1 MKNKI
6 LYVVIAGL
14 LFVVI
19 LLVFYR
25 NDKLSNVAATLNS
38 IDTDICGSTVS
49 LPKSYEVLA
58 ASVYAGSANYTLPAE
73 YNGYKAVD
81 VVVTVTKPTVIIL
94 TGYEQNVWNIKATQP
109 DLVKA
114 ILLAGYYDQKA
125 ILNDL
130 KAKVIGGKNSIC
142 QGSYYDEKEIE
153 QLNQYSQSHL
163 KRNVDA
169 LFLLGETSYIN
180 MSDSLI
186 EPLKNKLKNQLQ
198 AYTKKTTPVLTSEHY
213 IQLPES
219 DEGMQKA
226 LQLGL
231 IRPATYSDVKQFD
244 LAKIRQTNGSN
255 TESTVI
261 VGLGDNELRHEFYP
275 DHSYVILKPF
285 KFPRDMYGAHSATFY
300 LPEGVAY
307 PIGEL
312 SHSTL
317 YNMNDGTCRG
327 TACGQ

>member
-1 MKNKI
+1 MNNKI
-6 LYVVIAGL
+6 LYVIIVGL
-14 LFVVI
+14 LLVV
-19 LLVFYR
+19 LLLIFYR
-25 NDKLSNVAATLNS
+25 NDKLSNIVTTLNS

-49 LPKSYEVLA
+49 LPTSYQVLA

-73 YNGYKAVD
+73 YNGYKAID
-81 VVVTVTKPTVIIL
+81 VVVTVTKPTVIVL
-94 TGYEQNVWNIKATQP
+94 TGYEQNVWNIKAAQP

-114 ILLAGYYDQKA
+114 ILLVGAYDQKV
-125 ILNDL
+125 ILNDI
-130 KAKVIGGKNSIC
+130 KAKVLGGKNSTC
-142 QGSYYDEKEIE
+142 QGSYYDEKEIG

-169 LFLLGETSYIN
+169 LFLLGETPYIN
-180 MSDSLI
+180 MNDSLI

-213 IQLPES
+213 MQLPES

-226 LQLGL
+226 LQFGL

-244 LAKIRQTNGSN
+244 LAKIRQINGNNS
-255 TESTVI
+255 ELTVI

-275 DHSYVILKPF
+275 DHSYVVLKPF

-327 TACGQ
+327 AGCDQ